1 MFAQADLKTKLKK
14 ESMYSSVGTECLL
27 ARSIW

>member
-14 ESMYSSVGTECLL
+14 ESIHSSVRTEGLL
-27 ARSIW
+27 AHSI